1 MQLTHGRSPD
11 FLGRWSMKTRDKSRA
26 KATKAML
33 LWLVGAAQPIA
44 EQMNY
49 VPLPANIVR
58 YSKAQLERMHA

>member
-1 MQLTHGRSPD
+1 
-11 FLGRWSMKTRDKSRA
+11 
-26 KATKAML
+26 ML